1 MRRNGPV
8 AIPSNSAT
16 VVSSLSLETTGQS
29 ESDIRTKRDAALTS
43 FTSNVEAEQRSFET
57 DVKEQ
62 EALQVGCRT
71 QEAWRANGQ
80 QNANCEE
87 VTCLRG
93 LVALFENREDA
104 IHAFQELRTTVP
116 NGRYAASSTRWLTLL
131 QGGQPASVRHEPL
144 FMQLRQ
150 EILHGLLDPDTLAAS
165 RKLKEQE
172 RRIAEVSR

>member
-1 MRRNGPV
+1 MSE
-8 AIPSNSAT
+8 PSSA
-16 VVSSLSLETTGQS
+16 
-29 ESDIRTKRDAALTS
+29 
-43 FTSNVEAEQRSFET
+43 FFET
-57 DVKEQ
+57 DAKER
-62 EALQVGCRT
+62 EALRVGCRT
-71 QEAWRANGQ
+71 QEARRANGQ

-104 IHAFQELRTTVP
+104 IHAIQEWRTTAP
-116 NGRYAASSTRWLTLL
+116 NGRYAASSTRWFTLL
-131 QGGQPASVRHEPL
+131 QGGQPASVRHKAL

-165 RKLKEQE
+165 RKFKEEE

>member
-1 MRRNGPV
+1 MNGRNV
-8 AIPSNSAT
+8 AH
-16 VVSSLSLETTGQS
+16 SSLWVLLISGFFGCASAGPFVTLPS
-29 ESDIRTKRDAALTS
+29 SA
-43 FTSNVEAEQRSFET
+43 FFET
-57 DVKEQ
+57 DVKER
-62 EALQVGCRT
+62 EALQVVSRT
-71 QEAWRANGQ
+71 QEARRANCQ
-80 QNANCEE
+80 QNASCEE
-87 VTCLRG
+87 VTYLRG

-104 IHAFQELRTTVP
+104 IHAFQELGTTVP